1 MATMV
6 IDRKKL
12 VCFVVAATDP
22 AGEPRWCALN
32 EDREWLTNLGAEPAA
47 AAEKAGVYCCN
58 PSPEVRRAAAEA
70 LGVDPGAEFVVHRLF
85 QSSDSDECA
94 EVISRKVVRLH

>member
-1 MATMV
+1 MVMV

-12 VCFVVAATDP
+12 VCFVVATRNASG
-22 AGEPRWCALN
+22 AQRWCALN
-32 EDREWLTNLGAEPAA
+32 EDREWLANLAAGPAA

-58 PSPEVRRAAAEA
+58 PSQELRRAAAQA
-70 LGVDPGAEFVVHRLF
+70 LGVEEGSEFVVHKLF

-94 EVISRKVVRLH
+94 EVISRKVALVD